1 MTGFLTR
8 AKICLGTRFRA
19 SSLIRVQ
26 PGTKK
31 WSGIGSE
38 LSLEL
43 GSKRSL
49 EKRLRFSLKIRPGP
63 NLEPGPGLR
72 LGTIIRA

>member
-1 MTGFLTR
+1 MIEFLTR
-8 AKICLGTRFRA
+8 AKTCLGIRFRA

-26 PGTKK
+26 PGTRVKK

-43 GSKRSL
+43 GSKSSL
-49 EKRLRFSLKIRPGP
+49 EKRLRFSLRIRPGP
-63 NLEPGPGLR
+63 NLEPGPGSD
-72 LGTIIRA
+72 